1 MLVKVTVEIVIP
13 ANGLEHAQSLV
24 EGQLD
29 DTNLKGNYEFARID
43 VLTEAW
49 K

>member
-1 MLVKVTVEIVIP
+1 MLVKVTVEIIIP

-24 EGQLD
+24 EGQLNN
-29 DTNLKGNYEFARID
+29 THLKGNYEFTRVD